1 MRTALPVQVSY
12 DSDHFAYNNTVSTS
26 LSISFKP
33 SAATSSIRSSQSV
46 LAFRDLN
53 RSINTT
59 VTMWFHVSEPNTYLV
74 VTGIGIKDVII
85 AKKRFVK
92 PLQKVTKISITP
104 FDFSMSLQA
113 MTSEKLQFNLPAVFT
128 IGPKNNPADLK
139 KYAELLTGDS
149 DGHVRL
155 QKGVVATGGN
165 HVQDIVKGVIEGE
178 TRSIVSNMTMEELF
192 NNRKLFKDQVVK
204 NVQAELEVFG
214 LYIYN
219 ANVKE
224 LQDMGECLSC

>member
-1 MRTALPVQVSY
+1 
-12 DSDHFAYNNTVSTS
+12 
-26 LSISFKP
+26 
-33 SAATSSIRSSQSV
+33 
-46 LAFRDLN
+46 
-53 RSINTT
+53 
-59 VTMWFHVSEPNTYLV
+59 MWYHVSEPNTYLV

-224 LQDMGECLSC
+224 LQDMGECLSGQYQRLVLCLITESTNGTSANEDQVTPDTSNLCHARLMKVLSPKHKSTSPMHA